1 MYCIFVFK
9 QNVKTV
15 TTRYQIITYFSQQK
29 KKKSITNKKNSKLL
43 LIYNKKISNIIS

>member
-15 TTRYQIITYFSQQK
+15 TTRYQIITYFTQKK
-29 KKKSITNKKNSKLL
+29 KKKSITNKKNS
-43 LIYNKKISNIIS
+43 NIITYI